1 MNCTVP
7 YTPLPDTFPKHEV
20 DIYRILEEDGKYY
33 VRIELDGIPHY
44 FTISEKEIVLHSEL
58 LRDLLSREE
67 ISDCSPTNVL
77 DEVFYI
83 VLYKLGTKRT
93 DLFLEF
99 DNLFDM
105 ITSGRLKDSRRI
117 VALRRKIMTN
127 YSDSTV
133 LYYVSRRLNKLL
145 PADTI
150 EDVRFNYERAELL
163 VTRSSDLYNI
173 YLTEIQ
179 NDLNE
184 IIKKLTSISFIFMP
198 ITAVASI
205 YAVDYVTLSSTLM
218 TTDSLF
224 YLSPI
229 LILTVIL
236 VIYLRRIKWL

>member
-7 YTPLPDTFPKHEV
+7 YTLLPDTFPKHEV
-20 DIYRILEEDGKYY
+20 DIYRVLEEDGKYY
-33 VRIELDGIPHY
+33 IRLELNGIPLY
-44 FTISEKEIVLHSEL
+44 LTLSEKEVVLHSEL
-58 LRDLLSREE
+58 LRDLLSKEE
-67 ISDCSPTNVL
+67 ITDCSPSNVL

-83 VLYKLGTKRT
+83 VLYELGTKRT
-93 DLFLEF
+93 ELFLEF

-105 ITSGRLKDSRRI
+105 ITSGKLKDSKSI
-117 VALRRKIMTN
+117 VTLRRKIMTN

-145 PADTI
+145 PPETI
-150 EDVRFNYERAELL
+150 EDIRFNYERAELL

-198 ITAVASI
+198 ITAVASV

-218 TTDSLF
+218 TTDSLL

-229 LILTVIL
+229 LILTVVL
-236 VIYLRRIKWL
+236 VIYLRKIKWL